1 MKKQLNPRK
10 QAKQSRSQD
19 MMTSILDAATRILE
33 QLGYERTTTNKIAD
47 KAGISIGSFYQYFPN
62 KDALF
67 AKVIESQITLRTHEL
82 EQIIQ
87 NHLKSPQKVVINLIV
102 TYLLDHFYLNA
113 RLAKF
118 LFLQLN
124 QLNKVE
130 LQLSIRHKF
139 AGIIADWLHTQHHI
153 PQQVALN
160 KSAVITHAVMGVI
173 YTNLLSN
180 EMALERKVIQLELEK
195 LILSY
200 LFTP

>member
-1 MKKQLNPRK
+1 MKKQLNLRK
-10 QAKQSRSQD
+10 QAKQSRSQE
-19 MMTSILDAATRILE
+19 MMSSILDAATRILE

-67 AKVIESQITLRTHEL
+67 AQVIESQISLRTIEL
-82 EQIIQ
+82 EELIQ
-87 NHLKSPQKVVINLIV
+87 NNLNNPPHHVVQLIV

-113 RLAKF
+113 KLAKF

-124 QLNKVE
+124 QLNKIE

-139 AGIIADWLHTQHHI
+139 ARIIADWLHLRHKIDRQS
-153 PQQVALN
+153 ALN
-160 KSAVITHAVMGVI
+160 KSSVITHAVMGVI
-173 YTNLLSN
+173 YTNLLS
-180 EMALERKVIQLELEK
+180 EQMTLGREVMQVELEK